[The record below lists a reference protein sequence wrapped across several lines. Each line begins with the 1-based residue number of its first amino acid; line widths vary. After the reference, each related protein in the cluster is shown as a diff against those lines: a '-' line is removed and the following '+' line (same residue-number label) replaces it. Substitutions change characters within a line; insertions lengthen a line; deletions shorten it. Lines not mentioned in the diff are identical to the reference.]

1 MEIVKLKMLVEK
13 LESGSREKGG
23 SIDSG
28 IVSVGGTHI
37 STAGGF
43 KWDKKEYISEDYFR
57 RMKSGKI
64 EKNDILI
71 VKDGAT
77 TGKVSFVDD
86 DFPYDNAAINEHVFK
101 LQINQQSADSKY
113 VFYFLYSQYGQEQ
126 ILNDFRGATIG
137 GISRGFINKVEIP
150 LPDLETQNKIVT
162 ILDKVKSILDKR
174 EETIQKYN
182 ELLRTTF
189 LDMFGNPMERPNKW
203 KIDTIDRCLISIT
216 SGKSYGGDNKKELED
231 DELGVL
237 KVSAVTKGIFDPKEY
252 KAVKKDEIT
261 NNIVHPQKGDLLFS
275 RANTLELV
283 GATCIVDKDYNNL
296 FLPDKLWKIDID
308 ETIIKKVYLHYVL
321 QNKDVRRSFLSIA
334 TGSSGSMLNISMDK
348 FRKIVI
354 PYPPIELQKEFETR
368 YLKYIEL
375 TKKLESSHQF
385 IEDLYNSLSQQA
397 FKGEL
402 EFGKGIDLEVLLD
415 NDYGFFKKNSNK
427 KSIQQLLE
435 RVDKNELN
443 KNKLYN
449 PELYDKAKSFVF
461 ELLKNGEIEQVFD
474 DKTNTVKL
482 KLK

>member
-1 MEIVKLKMLVEK
+1 MMEKVVLGEYVKI
-13 LESGSREKGG
+13 R
-23 SIDSG
+23 
-28 IVSVGGTHI
+28 
-37 STAGGF
+37 
-43 KWDKKEYISEDYFR
+43 
-57 RMKSGKI
+57 
-64 EKNDILI
+64 
-71 VKDGAT
+71 
-77 TGKVSFVDD
+77 TGKLDA
-86 DFPYDNAAINEHVFK
+86 NASVEEGIYPFFTCAKEI
-101 LQINQQSADSKY
+101 SKIDTYAFDCEAVLVAGNGELNVKYYEGKFNAYQRTY
-113 VFYFLYSQYGQEQ
+113 VIESTDKAVLSIKYLFYFLDTYIEKLRNGS
-126 ILNDFRGATIG
+126 IG
-137 GISRGFINKVEIP
+137 GVIKYIKIKHLTDIELPI
-150 LPDLETQNKIVT
+150 PDLETQNKIVT

-174 EETIQKYN
+174 EETIQKYD

-203 KIDTIDRCLISIT
+203 EIDTIDRCLISIT

-261 NNIVHPQKGDLLFS
+261 NNIIHPQKGDLLFS

-283 GATCIVDKDYNNL
+283 GATCIVDNDYQNL

-368 YLKYIEL
+368 YLIYIEL
-375 TKKLESSHQF
+375 TKKLKSSHQF
-385 IEDLYNSLSQQA
+385 IKDLYNSLSQLA

-402 EFGKGIDLEVLLD
+402 EFGKGIDLEILLD
-415 NDYGFFKKNSNK
+415 NDYVFFKENSNK

-435 RVDKNELN
+435 KVDKNELN
-443 KNKLYN
+443 KNKFYN

-474 DKTNTVKL
+474 DKTSTVKL